1 MLGAGLSYTSRNRKS
16 LGAKERP
23 GFASSAVSVLTQTN
37 EGLVVTR
44 RRSGASSHLG
54 SAYCL
59 AHGKAQ
65 IAFTCH
71 LTFAMIVPFQV
82 GFYLSDFDFWCF
94 GKGKGKGKRRKGAE
108 ENGLGTS
115 FKPSDLRRCCREMT
129 LKPHTAL

>member
-1 MLGAGLSYTSRNRKS
+1 MQRSGPALLPALSLCSPRRTGR
-16 LGAKERP
+16 A
-23 GFASSAVSVLTQTN
+23 Q
-37 EGLVVTR
+37 GLVVTR
-44 RRSGASSHLG
+44 RQSGASSHLG

-71 LTFAMIVPFQV
+71 LTFVMIVPFQV
-82 GFYLSDFDFWCF
+82 GFYLSDLDFWCF

-115 FKPSDLRRCCREMT
+115 FKPSALRRCCREMT
-129 LKPHTAL
+129 LKPHTVL